1 MQNTT
6 ITEPVKQT
14 ASYIQIAPV
23 MEAIRLANDKRPKSS
38 FPSETEGTVQ
48 ENAKNIPPVTLY
60 NAHGIVRKENPNSL
74 IGYA

>member
-38 FPSETEGTVQ
+38 LPSETEGTVQ
-48 ENAKNIPPVTLY
+48 ENAPNIPPVTLY